1 MYIEKN
7 GVIMIKH
14 LRNFGSE
21 TNDPMINN
29 EVIRKYLESF
39 ESELSRGL
47 STLIILRIIKNFGD
61 EGIYGYQILKELER
75 ASDQMLILEEGRL
88 YPLLRKL
95 EHWGPAGETI
105 SLINSRKEESGRK
118 RKFYS
123 LTEQGFKIYN
133 HLEGYFSKL
142 ITTLSPLLPIEVK
155 LDEDEYLFCPNCAN
169 KIDLDDNLMK
179 YCPMCGLDIQNL
191 RLQKQGGIL

>member
-1 MYIEKN
+1 
-7 GVIMIKH
+7 MIKH

-21 TNDPMINN
+21 TNNPMIKN
-29 EVIRKYLESF
+29 EVIRNYLENF

-47 STLIILRIIKNFGD
+47 STLIILRIIKNYSD
-61 EGIYGYQILKELER
+61 EGIYGYQILKDLEN
-75 ASDQMLILEEGRL
+75 ASDKMLILEEGRL

-95 EHWGPAGETI
+95 EDWGPVGEKI
-105 SLINSRKEESGRK
+105 SLIKSRKEESGRK
-118 RKFYS
+118 RKYYS
-123 LTEQGFKIYN
+123 LTEQGNKIYN

-155 LDEDEYLFCPNCAN
+155 LNEKEYLFCPNCAN
-169 KIDLDDNLMK
+169 KIDLDDESAK

-191 RLQKQGGIL
+191 RLQKQGGILSNVYKT

>member
-1 MYIEKN
+1 
-7 GVIMIKH
+7 MIKH

-21 TNDPMINN
+21 TNDPMIKN
-29 EVIRKYLESF
+29 EVIRNYLENF

-47 STLIILRIIKNFGD
+47 STLIILRIIKNYRD
-61 EGIYGYQILKELER
+61 EGIYGYQILKDLES

-95 EHWGPAGETI
+95 ENWGPV
-105 SLINSRKEESGRK
+105 EESGRK

-123 LTEQGFKIYN
+123 LTEQGNKIYN

-155 LDEDEYLFCPNCAN
+155 LNEKEYLFCPNCAN
-169 KIDLDDNLMK
+169 KIDLDDESAK

-191 RLQKQGGIL
+191 RLQKQGGIF

>member
-1 MYIEKN
+1 
-7 GVIMIKH
+7 MIKH

-21 TNDPMINN
+21 TNDPMIKN
-29 EVIRKYLESF
+29 EVIRNYLENF

-47 STLIILRIIKNFGD
+47 STLIILRIIKNYSD
-61 EGIYGYQILKELER
+61 EGIYGYQILKDLES

-95 EHWGPAGETI
+95 ENWGPVGEKI
-105 SLINSRKEESGRK
+105 SLIKSRKEESGRK

-123 LTEQGFKIYN
+123 LTEQRNKIYN

-155 LDEDEYLFCPNCAN
+155 LNEIEYLFCPNCAN
-169 KIDLDDNLMK
+169 KIDLDDESAK

>member
-1 MYIEKN
+1 
-7 GVIMIKH
+7 MIKH
-14 LRNFGSE
+14 LRNFGSK
-21 TNDPMINN
+21 TNDPLINN
-29 EVIRKYLESF
+29 EVIRKYLENF

-61 EGIYGYQILKELER
+61 EGIYGYNILKELER

-105 SLINSRKEESGRK
+105 SLVKSRREERGRK

-123 LTEQGFKIYN
+123 ITEQGFKIYN

-155 LDEDEYLFCPNCAN
+155 LAEDEYLFCPNCAN
-169 KIDLDDNLMK
+169 KIELDDNSMK